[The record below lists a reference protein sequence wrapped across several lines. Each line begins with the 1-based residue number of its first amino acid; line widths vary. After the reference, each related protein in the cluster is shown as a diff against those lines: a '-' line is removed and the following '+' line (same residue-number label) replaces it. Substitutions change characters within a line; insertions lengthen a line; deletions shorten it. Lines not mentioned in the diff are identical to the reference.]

1 MRIALRIAVRV
12 VALVAGLGAFA
23 LALALAQACG
33 TDAVGIGACREVETA
48 RCTHAAACG
57 VDLSHPVHSDGTEG
71 DVESCIRFY
80 QDQCLHGLV
89 ASKEPGAIAVKACV
103 DAISSGDCAVVKQP
117 ETSSACAWLIPPA
130 AVDAAVADSAT
141 TDAADAAAK

>member
-1 MRIALRIAVRV
+1 MRIAQCIAARV
-12 VALVAGLGAFA
+12 VALVAVVGAFA
-23 LALALAQACG
+23 LAPACG

-80 QDQCLHGLV
+80 HEQCLHGLV
-89 ASKEPGAIAVKACV
+89 SSKEPGAIAVKACI
-103 DAISSGDCAVVKQP
+103 DAIASGDCAVVKQP
-117 ETSSACAWLIPPA
+117 ETSAACAWLIPPA
-130 AVDAAVADSAT
+130 TVDAAVVDSAT
-141 TDAADAAAK
+141 ADAAAE

>member
-1 MRIALRIAVRV
+1 MMKAERIAARV
-12 VALVAGLGAFA
+12 VALVAALGAFA
-23 LALALAQACG
+23 LAPACG

-57 VDLSHPVHSDGTEG
+57 VDLSHPVHSDGTDG

-80 QDQCLHGLV
+80 HDQCLHGLV

-117 ETSSACAWLIPPA
+117 ETSSACAWLTPPA
-130 AVDAAVADSAT
+130 TVDAAVADSAT
-141 TDAADAAAK
+141 ADAADAE